1 MKNKN
6 DVLACFKHF
15 HKAIQTQ
22 YDAMVKALRSDDGT
36 EYTNNAL
43 EEYLSTHGI
52 HHQTTYPY
60 TPAQNGIAERKN
72 TVRKDKRERKV
83 FLYILSLELLHS
95 SAYISMGFCYSQRN
109 SQRKTTN

>member
-72 TVRKDKRERKV
+72 TLVGD
-83 FLYILSLELLHS
+83 S
-95 SAYISMGFCYSQRN
+95 SMHDDFYEYSEIFVGTSSHDSCTIDQ
-109 SQRKTTN
+109 QCM